1 MFLNVYSE
9 NRCLLWWLRGLPQM
23 QGIQVDPGTSQFR
36 RLWATSTEKMMS
48 TNMTRPD
55 LSHSCRLERSR
66 PNPALKGPPTAS
78 EKLGPYS
85 SRKLRTTKCPL
96 WVISRHN
103 GPFES
108 RPLYPQQRTF
118 VSARGMSA
126 MCHKRT
132 FAKARRRDSSQ
143 RVKNGQVHRHR
154 RSPLGAEADISRPRS
169 TARPVTLVATE
180 G

>member
-1 MFLNVYSE
+1 
-9 NRCLLWWLRGLPQM
+9 M

-108 RPLYPQQRTF
+108 CPLCPQMRTF
-118 VSARGMSA
+118 VSALSMSA
-126 MCHKRT
+126 LCHKQT
-132 FAKARRRDSSQ
+132 FFYSSTDA
-143 RVKNGQVHRHR
+143 HRH
-154 RSPLGAEADISRPRS
+154 LTERPEKGLAQLTMVRES
-169 TARPVTLVATE
+169 GLA
-180 G
+180 

>member
-66 PNPALKGPPTAS
+66 PNPAPKGAPHGIR
-78 EKLGPYS
+78 EIGPIF
-85 SRKLRTTKCPL
+85 LAQ
-96 WVISRHN
+96 
-103 GPFES
+103 GPDHE
-108 RPLYPQQRTF
+108 
-118 VSARGMSA
+118 MSA
-126 MCHKRT
+126 MGHKR
-132 FAKARRRDSSQ
+132 KWWRSLDSSALRQ
-143 RVKNGQVHRHR
+143 
-154 RSPLGAEADISRPRS
+154 EADITERRAASSLPGLFGTVSERPIGSGGLHFPLRHI
-169 TARPVTLVATE
+169 
-180 G
+180 

>member
-66 PNPALKGPPTAS
+66 PNPAPKGAPPHGIR
-78 EKLGPYS
+78 EIGPIF
-85 SRKLRTTKCPL
+85 LAQ
-96 WVISRHN
+96 
-103 GPFES
+103 GPDHE
-108 RPLYPQQRTF
+108 
-118 VSARGMSA
+118 MSA
-126 MCHKRT
+126 MGQKRKEEAAFHT
-132 FAKARRRDSSQ
+132 S
-143 RVKNGQVHRHR
+143 VL
-154 RSPLGAEADISRPRS
+154 PLEADYPVLCTGIDVLAEIRQDCLRQCRLCESGFPRS
-169 TARPVTLVATE
+169 HLRVFRRVLASESRNR